1 MNRKAAGW
9 SALGVAAL
17 MGCSAGWSATQAEDR
32 FTLGAGL
39 TIRADRIEKDERGLR
54 IYLPSLPS
62 EPIVVTP
69 QLAQIIG
76 LQNARAAAAGV
87 MQAAIHGSN
96 TIGSELMVNLIK
108 AYANSKE
115 ADMVS
120 SATGEDELMIEIK
133 RRGTDAP
140 SATIELH
147 AKGSATAFIDLAAH
161 RADIGMASR
170 AIKKEEIDQG
180 RAAQLGDLKAQGEKF
195 LGLDGV
201 TVIINRNNPISA
213 LPLDKLALMFGGELR
228 DWAQVD
234 QQNRISGPIRVY
246 ARDEKSGTFDTFK
259 SLVLDP
265 AKKVIHATERFEDSD
280 KLVEKVA
287 SDPLG
292 IGFIGLS
299 YAEKG
304 EVKKVALVS
313 ECGLPSTA
321 TTFSIKTE
329 EYPLA
334 RRLFLYTPTPQ
345 NNRLAQD
352 LLDFVKTSPDTQR
365 VISETGFV
373 NADIEFERFDNQA
386 QRFAQL
392 AFLPNQNLQDVRAF
406 IDDVRFAKRAS
417 RTFHFI
423 TGSADLDPKGVEDVG
438 LLARELMSPTFG
450 ERRFLIV
457 GFASDKEGNR
467 DAVKRLSELR
477 AKTVAQMLREQGAK
491 NVFQDN
497 ARGYG
502 SAAPVSCNPERN
514 QRVEVWL
521 QD

>member
-1 MNRKAAGW
+1 MTRKAAFWCAVG
-9 SALGVAAL
+9 AAAL
-17 MGCSAGWSATQAEDR
+17 MTWSAVRAEER
-32 FTLGAGL
+32 YPLGGGL
-39 TIRADRIEKDERGLR
+39 SIRADRVEKDERGVR

-62 EPIVVTP
+62 EPIVISP

-76 LQNARAAAAGV
+76 AQSARAASGNAL
-87 MQAAIHGSN
+87 QAAIHGSN

-108 AYANSKE
+108 AYANAKE
-115 ADMVS
+115 AEAIS
-120 SATGEDELMIEIK
+120 SATGEDEMMIEIK
-133 RRGTDAP
+133 QRGTDAP

-147 AKGSATAFIDLAAH
+147 AKGSATAFVDLVAH

-170 AIKKEEIDQG
+170 AIKKDEIDQG
-180 RAAQLGDLKAQGEKF
+180 RASQLGDLKAQGERF

-201 TVIINRNNPISA
+201 TVIINRSNPISA
-213 LPLDKLALMFGGELR
+213 LPLDKLAAIFAGELR
-228 DWAQVD
+228 DWTQVD
-234 QQNRISGPIRVY
+234 QQNRLQGPIRVY
-246 ARDEKSGTFDTFK
+246 ARDDKSGTFDTFK

-265 AKKVIHATERFEDSD
+265 AKRVIRATERFEDSD

-287 SDPLG
+287 SDRLG
-292 IGFIGLS
+292 IGFVGLS

-304 EVKKVALVS
+304 EVKKLALIS

-373 NADIEFERFDNQA
+373 NSDIELERFDNEA

-406 IDDVRFAKRAS
+406 IEDVRFAKRAS
-417 RTFHFI
+417 RTFHFAA
-423 TGSADLDPKGVEDVG
+423 GSTELDAKGADDLG

-450 ERRFLIV
+450 ERRFLII
-457 GFASDKEGNR
+457 GFASDREGGPR
-467 DAVKRLSELR
+467 DRGGKQLSEQR
-477 AKTVAQMLREQGAK
+477 AKVVAQMLREQGAK

-502 SAAPVSCNPERN
+502 AVAPVSCNSERN

>member
-1 MNRKAAGW
+1 MTGKAAISIAVG
-9 SALGVAAL
+9 LAAL
-17 MGCSAGWSATQAEDR
+17 TAWSTARAEER
-32 FTLGAGL
+32 YPLGAGL
-39 TIRADRIEKDERGLR
+39 SIRADRIEKDDRGMR

-62 EPIVVTP
+62 EPIVVSP
-69 QLAQIIG
+69 LLAQILG
-76 LQNARAAAAGV
+76 AQSARAAAAGGTL
-87 MQAAIHGSN
+87 QAAIHGSN
-96 TIGSELMVNLIK
+96 TIGSELMPNLIK
-108 AYANSKE
+108 AYANAKE
-115 ADMVS
+115 AEAVS

-133 RRGTDAP
+133 QRGSDAP

-147 AKGSATAFIDLAAH
+147 AKGSTTAFIDLVAH

-180 RAAQLGDLKAQGEKF
+180 RGAQLGDLKQQGEKF

-201 TVIINRNNPISA
+201 TVIINRANPLSA
-213 LPLDKLALMFGGELR
+213 LPLDKLAAIFAGELR
-228 DWAQVD
+228 DWAQAD
-234 QQNRISGPIRVY
+234 AQNRIQGPIRVY
-246 ARDEKSGTFDTFK
+246 ARDDKSGTYDTFK
-259 SLVLDP
+259 TLVLDP
-265 AKKVIHATERFEDSD
+265 AKKVLHAAERFEDSD

-287 SDPLG
+287 SDKLG
-292 IGFIGLS
+292 IGFVGLS

-304 EVKKVALVS
+304 EVKKLALVS

-352 LLDFVKTSPDTQR
+352 ILDFVKSSPDTQR
-365 VISETGFV
+365 IISETGFV
-373 NADIEFERFDNQA
+373 NSDIEFEKFDNQA

-392 AFLPNQNLQDVRAF
+392 AFLPNQNVADVRAF

-417 RTFHFI
+417 RTFHFVANS
-423 TGSADLDPKGVEDVG
+423 TDLDAKGTEDVG

-450 ERRFLIV
+450 ERRFLII
-457 GFASDKEGNR
+457 GFASDREGGGR
-467 DAVKRLSELR
+467 DGAKRLSEQR
-477 AKTVAQMLREQGAK
+477 AKVVAQMLREQGAK

-502 SAAPVSCNPERN
+502 AVAPVSCNGERN